1 MFDCLGNTIL
11 LTTLFL
17 GSTYLWSRLLD
28 YITSDR

>member
-1 MFDCLGNTIL
+1 MFDFLGNAVL

-28 YITSDR
+28 YVTGDR